1 MKREIPLLRPQHEWQ
16 EIPDPKTIDSIKEI
30 DAFLVE
36 WSNRKGEYQRHL
48 GLFLDKDGEKK
59 CGRSTQPE
67 LDALLERR
75 HELVESIKD
84 PSVDA

>member
-1 MKREIPLLRPQHEWQ
+1 MKREIPLLRPQHEWK
-16 EIPDPKTIDSIKEI
+16 EIPDPKTIDSIEEI
-30 DAFLVE
+30 DEFLVE
-36 WSNRKGEYQRHL
+36 WSNRPGQYQRHL
-48 GLFLDKDGEKK
+48 GIFLDKNGERKT
-59 CGRSTQPE
+59 GRTTEAE